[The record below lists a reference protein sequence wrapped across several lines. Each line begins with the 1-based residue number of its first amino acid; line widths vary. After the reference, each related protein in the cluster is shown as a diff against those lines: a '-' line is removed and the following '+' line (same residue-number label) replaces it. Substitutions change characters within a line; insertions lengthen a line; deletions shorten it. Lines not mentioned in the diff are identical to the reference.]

1 MLLNLTLQRIFL
13 KVLIICYYKCI
24 PREHCIFYFRAPMG
38 LYMHAAWF
46 NKSPE
51 MLDAFEF
58 WIDEIL
64 STYNNVF
71 FVTMN
76 DVLKFMQQPFPIRYC
91 LLIVPY
97 YISIIILIQ
106 WEFFYAVL
114 YIRFQYGWEQF
125 LIQWIFICF
134 KAILEIYFS
143 YWSTILF
150 SGMPSSFRDGEV
162 DALLWTLLIS
172 VL

>member
-1 MLLNLTLQRIFL
+1 
-13 KVLIICYYKCI
+13 
-24 PREHCIFYFRAPMG
+24 MG

-91 LLIVPY
+91 
-97 YISIIILIQ
+97 
-106 WEFFYAVL
+106 FFL
-114 YIRFQYGWEQF
+114 HRTTFQYYFYCTSGLEELGVNLF
-125 LIQWIFICF
+125 EF
-134 KAILEIYFS
+134 K
-143 YWSTILF
+143 
-150 SGMPSSFRDGEV
+150 EV
-162 DALLWTLLIS
+162 IKLMENNFF
-172 VL
+172 

>member
-1 MLLNLTLQRIFL
+1 MVMNEFD
-13 KVLIICYYKCI
+13 
-24 PREHCIFYFRAPMG
+24 PREVPGQSNEEVSGCVMLDSCSDIRTPDTLYNVLTHNFIRHYEQNRAPMG

-91 LLIVPY
+91 FLH
-97 YISIIILIQ
+97 
-106 WEFFYAVL
+106 
-114 YIRFQYGWEQF
+114 RTTFQY
-125 LIQWIFICF
+125 
-134 KAILEIYFS
+134 YF
-143 YWSTILF
+143 
-150 SGMPSSFRDGEV
+150 
-162 DALLWTLLIS
+162 
-172 VL
+172 